1 MKITKQR
8 LKEIIKEELSTFEEA
23 FDADW
28 QNEED
33 KEEAHRAGEADGAAG
48 RASTPPHGAA
58 ADVYKKAYSNAFNR
72 TAGARVVKS
81 RQGLKRRASDLARQK
96 KLVKRTSPN
105 QMKITKQRLKEII
118 KAELTAEG
126 SREDMMM
133 PALSQADF
141 DAAMATDEP
150 RHEGGTPMERLLN
163 KLLIVSNIGVGEGGA
178 AAARKLGLGDD
189 EEVIAYLDDLL
200 GNQMYK
206 ESGLEE
212 AAPWDKEA
220 LKRSYPGDGNA
231 HAVIDREH
239 DYGTERHKVVDKLRR
254 VGGDPSKSPYG
265 SSR

>member
-8 LKEIIKEELSTFEEA
+8 LKEIIRE
-23 FDADW
+23 
-28 QNEED
+28 
-33 KEEAHRAGEADGAAG
+33 
-48 RASTPPHGAA
+48 
-58 ADVYKKAYSNAFNR
+58 
-72 TAGARVVKS
+72 
-81 RQGLKRRASDLARQK
+81 
-96 KLVKRTSPN
+96 
-105 QMKITKQRLKEII
+105 
-118 KAELTAEG
+118 ELTAEG

-178 AAARKLGLGDD
+178 AAARKLGLDGD

-212 AAPWDKEA
+212 NITPGVQQLMKHYPHAAAKIKELA
-220 LKRSYPGDGNA
+220 GNGYRASEIKRMLNLGYRG
-231 HAVIDREH
+231 
-239 DYGTERHKVVDKLRR
+239 
-254 VGGDPSKSPYG
+254 
-265 SSR
+265 